1 MGRAAQVVHT
11 VGILSNGVHAIAAAG
26 VQRVFS
32 AKKSSGLLTLRVF
45 FSILKNMKTATRER
59 AKILAEMENIPFAVQ
74 GKICENRKPL
84 ANGGVGVYH
93 NLQWWADGRNHA
105 VHIPEARLEEFKRA
119 VEGGKRVRELVY
131 ELSEAS
137 TQALLAAEPST
148 AKKKSTRSASR
159 AARSSRR

>member
-1 MGRAAQVVHT
+1 
-11 VGILSNGVHAIAAAG
+11 
-26 VQRVFS
+26 
-32 AKKSSGLLTLRVF
+32 
-45 FSILKNMKTATRER
+45 MKTATRER
-59 AKILAEMENIPFAVQ
+59 AKILAEIENIPFAVQ

-93 NLQWWADGRNHA
+93 NLQWWADGKNHA

-119 VEGGKRVRELVY
+119 VEGGKRVRELVC

-148 AKKKSTRSASR
+148 AKKKSTRSAYR

>member
-1 MGRAAQVVHT
+1 MAEIVIKT
-11 VGILSNGVHAIAAAG
+11 VNS
-26 VQRVFS
+26 R
-32 AKKSSGLLTLRVF
+32 R
-45 FSILKNMKTATRER
+45 
-59 AKILAEMENIPFAVQ
+59 
-74 GKICENRKPL
+74 
-84 ANGGVGVYH
+84 
-93 NLQWWADGRNHA
+93 
-105 VHIPEARLEEFKRA
+105 IPEARLEEFKRA